1 MTSSLLSEDVS
12 VEKGSMIN
20 DSILFTSN
28 SSLSTTCD
36 NHTLTRTRNVFASFL
51 VSVQQSNPSYYW
63 YNIYN
68 NNYGSLFELLRVEEC
83 ILSSSLKI
91 CGLIRYQLLRGNM
104 TIYIVKDKWKSF
116 LTEYQLSDLEI
127 ETSKLN
133 TDSSKKKMSCLY
145 NWKNISNF

>member
-1 MTSSLLSEDVS
+1 MMSSLLSDDVS

-28 SSLSTTCD
+28 SSLPTTCD
-36 NHTLTRTRNVFASFL
+36 NHTLTRTRNMFTSFL
-51 VSVQQSNPSYYW
+51 VSVQQSNPSSYW
-63 YNIYN
+63 YNISN
-68 NNYGSLFELLRVEEC
+68 NYYGSLFELLRVEEC

-91 CGLIRYQLLRGNM
+91 CSLIQYQLIRGNM

-116 LTEYQLSDLEI
+116 STEYQLSDSEM

-133 TDSSKKKMSCLY
+133 TGSSKKKISCLY